1 MYNICIICIIF
12 DAYFENNI
20 DSISFKSPNNKC
32 YLWANGVLRITM
44 TGNNEKLPPT
54 YVAIEEPGNESCNSD
69 LPDLLACGED
79 GYLGWCCLGWLFSLP
94 TAFCMSRKMK
104 ENKPWL
110 KYGIPGTLKI

>member
-1 MYNICIICIIF
+1 
-12 DAYFENNI
+12 
-20 DSISFKSPNNKC
+20 
-32 YLWANGVLRITM
+32 M
-44 TGNNEKLPPT
+44 TGNNDKLPPT
-54 YVAIEEPGNESCNSD
+54 YVAIEEPGAEPCNSD